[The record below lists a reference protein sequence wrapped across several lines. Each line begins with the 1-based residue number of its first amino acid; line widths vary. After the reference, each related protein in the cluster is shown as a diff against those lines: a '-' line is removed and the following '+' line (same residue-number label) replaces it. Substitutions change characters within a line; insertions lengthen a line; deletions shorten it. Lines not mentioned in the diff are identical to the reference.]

1 MNTVLLTAC
10 TVLALSSVAAV
21 AQTPSPNSSGQT
33 LFTPQGPV
41 YATGP
46 ATGYQTAIL
55 PGGGGDGVLINNGNG
70 TSTLF
75 NPDGAISTVPSAR

>member
-1 MNTVLLTAC
+1 MSTALLAAC
-10 TVLALSSVAAV
+10 AVLALCSVAAV
-21 AQTPSPNSSGQT
+21 AQTPSPGSSGQT

-46 ATGYQTAIL
+46 GTGYQTAIL
-55 PGGGGDGVLINNGNG
+55 PRGGDGVLMNNGNG

-75 NPDGAISTVPSAR
+75 NPDGEISTVPSAR

>member
-1 MNTVLLTAC
+1 MNAVLLAGC
-10 TVLALSSVAAV
+10 AVLALSSVAAV
-21 AQTPSPNSSGQT
+21 AQTASPGPSGQT
-33 LFTPQGPV
+33 LFTPQGPM

-46 ATGYQTAIL
+46 SPGYQTAIL